1 MVNRFRQMK
10 KETRV
15 SPWSEEECGEKNREV
30 WCNLGLL
37 CLCPIELI
45 PVMYHVM
52 EEEESDV

>member
-1 MVNRFRQMK
+1 MK
-10 KETRV
+10 KEAYV

-45 PVMYHVM
+45 PVVYHVT
-52 EEEESDV
+52 EETGCDA